1 MVADFELDRNDFP
14 SLVAAPWADGDH
26 LSLRRLL
33 FGGIRN
39 NDSACGLIVG
49 ADARNDDAVVKRQK
63 LHINL
68 PKSLFMLSFLTKK
81 RSSRSKYERGP
92 VFFNWPAFSTR
103 QVRLPARHP
112 QLRGNTANALNLGAI
127 FISGVVMAQLR

>member
-14 SLVAAPWADGDH
+14 SLVATSWADGDH

-39 NDSACGLIVG
+39 NDSACGLILGV
-49 ADARNDDAVVKRQK
+49 DARNYNAVVKRPK

-68 PKSLFMLSFLTKK
+68 RKRLFMLNCLT
-81 RSSRSKYERGP
+81 RRGP
-92 VFFNWPAFSTR
+92 PRSQDECGPLLLIGV
-103 QVRLPARHP
+103 L
-112 QLRGNTANALNLGAI
+112 LAL
-127 FISGVVMAQLR
+127 VKC